1 MAPELRIFKYLGAQG
16 EEMAKATGGTKKKAS
31 KKQTA
36 KKAAAKASP
45 KKSTTK
51 KAATKKAS
59 RAAKAPVKQN
69 AATQA
74 ADKTASPPASVL
86 DAAHLPATSG
96 KVGVFGGPKDRGYKP
111 DDKLALPTGPHSAF
125 ERVRT
130 LNPKSYY
137 CMMRWD
143 YHIEHM
149 SPEEGKRWWAN
160 KKLLVTSPKSGQSV
174 VVRAVDFGPHE
185 NTGLAISVSPG
196 ALESL
201 GVEVGDEVEIAFAD
215 QKAPLGPV
223 T

>member
-1 MAPELRIFKYLGAQG
+1 
-16 EEMAKATGGTKKKAS
+16 MAKATGSTKKKAS
-31 KKQTA
+31 KKSST
-36 KKAAAKASP
+36 KKAAAKAS
-45 KKSTTK
+45 TK
-51 KAATKKAS
+51 KTATKKTATK
-59 RAAKAPVKQN
+59 AKAPVKKD
-69 AATQA
+69 AATQNA
-74 ADKTASPPASVL
+74 EKAASPSADAL
-86 DAAHLPATSG
+86 DAAQLPATQG
-96 KVGVFGGPKDRGYKP
+96 KVGVFGGPKDHGYKP

-143 YHIEHM
+143 YRIEHM

-160 KKLLVTSPKSGQSV
+160 KKLLVTNPKGGQSV
-174 VVRAVDFGPHE
+174 IVRAVDFGPHE

-223 T
+223 E